1 MDIGETKS
9 NEIIGPIM
17 LLLKPVFQSSVHV
30 DYPTVRIMIN
40 DYVSLQII
48 DGRRLI

>member
-9 NEIIGPIM
+9 NEIIGPIIKS
-17 LLLKPVFQSSVHV
+17 LNPVFQSSVHV